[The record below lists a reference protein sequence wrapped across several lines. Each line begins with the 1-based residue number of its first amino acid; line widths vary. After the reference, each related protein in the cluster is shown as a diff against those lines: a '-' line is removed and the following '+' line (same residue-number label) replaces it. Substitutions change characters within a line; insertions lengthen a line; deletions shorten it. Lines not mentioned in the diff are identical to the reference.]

1 MKKIK
6 IVDLF
11 AGVGGLSYGFANDEA
26 FEIVAANEIMPNM
39 AKAYQLNHPSVKVYN
54 KDVKDFGISDLEKDF
69 GIRSG
74 DIDLFVGG
82 PPCQAYSTVGKR
94 LVDDPRGKL
103 FQEYYR
109 VLKELSP
116 KAFIFENVKGLL
128 SLRKGELMKNIL
140 ELFSSLGYFIKYEI
154 LNAAD
159 YGAPQV
165 RERVFIIGTK
175 LEDGFS
181 FPEPTHYDPKKGEKL
196 FEKGTKPYVTLSDA
210 IGDLPFIKTGEESF
224 EYFSEPQNDFQKKMR
239 ENAPLRLMDH
249 SAPNNN
255 ARLVKIMENL
265 PDGGSPM
272 DLPEEMRPK
281 SGFANTYCR
290 LWWNRPSTTI
300 TRNLSTPSS
309 SRCIH
314 PRAPRPLTTRE
325 GARIQCFPDNY
336 IFYGS
341 RNDKNLQIGNA
352 VPTFLSEVLKEQ
364 MKKYFEKVIIRN

>member
-1 MKKIK
+1 MKKKKKYIK
-6 IVDLF
+6 KSKGCYLGNIDKDIKKLKKDMEKASENQEF
-11 AGVGGLSYGFANDEA
+11 ERAIELRDRIINLERAGKKQKVSNFLHKSIDIIGIARNNIETHLTI
-26 FEIVAANEIMPNM
+26 FEVRGSNLDNKKTII
-39 AKAYQLNHPSVKVYN
+39 L
-54 KDVKDFGISDLEKDF
+54 KDVEDIEEEEIIENYIMQTYGASDNILDIPEKIMLRQILPHHDILEKIISEKI
-69 GIRSG
+69 GHK
-74 DIDLFVGG
+74 V
-82 PPCQAYSTVGKR
+82 
-94 LVDDPRGKL
+94 
-103 FQEYYR
+103 
-109 VLKELSP
+109 
-116 KAFIFENVKGLL
+116 
-128 SLRKGELMKNIL
+128 
-140 ELFSSLGYFIKYEI
+140 EI
-154 LNAAD
+154 I
-159 YGAPQV
+159 V
-165 RERVFIIGTK
+165 
-175 LEDGFS
+175 
-181 FPEPTHYDPKKGEKL
+181 PKKGEKL